1 MKIRLLLLS
10 LLCLPLAALR
20 LWDLYHYINWKT
32 GFFDAD
38 IVYMAFSIL
47 VYAAVFL
54 LIPFVKRMCRRRGLA
69 AFEARYSA
77 ITRIFLF
84 AGAAALAFGLFLR
97 LKSGLPQQTVK
108 TVLFVLTALCQ
119 LGCAGCFLLSALS
132 PRQFPPMASA
142 VTGIFPP
149 LYFAMDL
156 LSKFFSGISN
166 PYDTTTVFSFFSSML
181 LTVTALRWT
190 QYRSLLSERR
200 QRSFIATALV
210 CLIFCL
216 AERLPTLLIFLDP
229 LDLPSL
235 TAIGCEALGA
245 LALFFC
251 SLDAAGEEF

>member
-20 LWDLYHYINWKT
+20 LWDLFHYINWKT

-38 IVYMAFSIL
+38 PVYMAFSVL

-69 AFEARYSA
+69 AFESRLSPF
-77 ITRIFLF
+77 TRLLLFLS
-84 AGAAALAFGLFLR
+84 ALALLFGLFLR
-97 LKSGLPQQTVK
+97 LRSGMPEQKVRAA
-108 TVLFVLTALCQ
+108 LFALTCLCQ
-119 LGCAGCFLLSALS
+119 LGCAGSFLLSALL
-132 PRQFPPMASA
+132 PRAFPPMASA

-166 PYDTTTVFSFFSSML
+166 PYDTTTVFSFFASML

-190 QYRSLLSERR
+190 QYRSLVSERR
-200 QRSFIATALV
+200 QRAFIAMALV
-210 CLIFCL
+210 CVIFCL
-216 AERLPTLLIFLDP
+216 AERLPTLVLWLKP
-229 LDLPSL
+229 ADLPAL
-235 TAIGCEALGA
+235 TAVGAEALCA
-245 LALFFC
+245 LALFGC
-251 SLDAAGEEF
+251 SLDAAGKEY